1 MSLPNFSIV
10 LPIYNTPPEFLWSC
24 IHSVITQDF
33 KNWELI
39 IVDDASIELQCVD
52 IAESFSLQDDRI
64 SVTHRVSNG
73 GIIAASNDGLKLCRG
88 EFVVFLDH
96 DDMFEPDALS
106 YINCAIRE
114 NSDVDVVYTDEY
126 ILSADGKLTDLRKP
140 DWSPVRLC
148 SQNYVGHITAMRRTV
163 VQSVGGFY
171 EGYEGAQDYDL
182 LFRVTEIARNIVHV
196 PIALYFWRD
205 VAHSYSRTTETR
217 DATFESGRR
226 AVESHCQRTGI
237 SAVVER
243 TDVDW
248 VFRIRQELIHQPL
261 VSLIVWGPN
270 ASIAS
275 YAIVQTSTYQNFDV
289 ITVPTARDKPDALNS
304 AAAAARGDVLVF
316 VEDTIEVMAPDWCES
331 MLQILQNDT
340 VGIVGGMLWS
350 KEHKVRHAGYRF
362 VDGQIRT
369 FAFGV
374 DQGNTELLGHAYWQR
389 EVSAISDS
397 LLMIHKDH
405 FRELGGYSVEF
416 HNALGDIDLCLKA
429 QQHGLSTVLCPFAS
443 MMTTGEMLPNP
454 RSNEYEREVLSKR
467 WWHRL
472 HNDPYDKPMTF
483 LDNPWQSSTYR
494 RSPRLSI

>member
-1 MSLPNFSIV
+1 M
-10 LPIYNTPPEFLWSC
+10 
-24 IHSVITQDF
+24 
-33 KNWELI
+33 NWELV
-39 IVDDASIELQCVD
+39 IVDDASIEHQCVD
-52 IAESFSLQDDRI
+52 IAESFASQDDRI

-106 YINCAIRE
+106 YINRAIRE

-126 ILSADGKLTDLRKP
+126 ILSPNGKLIDLRKP

-163 VQSVGGFY
+163 VQGVGGFH

-182 LFRVTEIARNIVHV
+182 LFRVTEVARNIIHI

-205 VAHSYSRTTETR
+205 VAHSYSRIADTR

-226 AVESHCQRTGI
+226 AVESHCQRTGMN
-237 SAVVER
+237 AVVER

-248 VFRIRQELIHQPL
+248 VFRIRRELVEAPL
-261 VSLIVWGPN
+261 VSLVVWGKD
-270 ASIAS
+270 AVTAGQ
-275 YAIVQTSTYQNFDV
+275 AIVAASTYKNFEL
-289 ITVPTARDKPDALNS
+289 ITVPDVGDKPATFNS
-304 AAAAARGDVLVF
+304 AVLRAKGDVIVF
-316 VEDTIEVMAPDWCES
+316 VEDSIQVTTNDWCES
-331 MLQILQNDT
+331 MLQVLQDDA
-340 VGIVGGMLWS
+340 VGLVGGMLWS
-350 KEHKVRHAGYRF
+350 PDHKVRHAGYRF

-374 DQGNTELLGHAYWQR
+374 DRGNTELLGHAYWQR
-389 EVSAISDS
+389 EVSAVSDS
-397 LLMIHKDH
+397 LLMISKNH
-405 FRELGGYSVEF
+405 FLELGGYSEEF
-416 HNALGDIDLCLKA
+416 HVALGDIDLCLTA

-443 MMTTGEMLPNP
+443 MITSREMLPAP
-454 RSNEYEREVLSKR
+454 LSNEYEREMLSKK
-467 WWHRL
+467 WWRRL

-483 LDNPWQSSTYR
+483 LESPWQTAIDR
-494 RSPRLSI
+494 RAPRLSF